1 MDSLIEW
8 MIEHLTF
15 KVGSLSF
22 PHTVDLFTTAILFV
36 TRGGRLWG
44 WPDSK
49 LLKMEKSKP
58 GLGQETTLRPIN
70 GQFKKKTHGQTRDH
84 TSRDLISRDH
94 IPISWIRFNFIILNE
109 WRNSHETF
117 DGAHKK

>member
-1 MDSLIEW
+1 MDTLIEW

-15 KVGSLSF
+15 KVGSLYFIVHGRSF
-22 PHTVDLFTTAILFV
+22 SPRQFWAIFV
-36 TRGGRLWG
+36 TRGGRSWG

-70 GQFKKKTHGQTRDH
+70 GQFKKD
-84 TSRDLISRDH
+84 
-94 IPISWIRFNFIILNE
+94 SWSN
-109 WRNSHETF
+109 T
-117 DGAHKK
+117 

>member
-15 KVGSLSF
+15 KVGSLAF
-22 PHTVDLFTTAILFV
+22 PYMEDLFTAAILFV
-36 TRGGRLWG
+36 TRGDRLWG

-70 GQFKKKTHGQTRDH
+70 GQFKKRLMVKHVIIHHVILSHVIIHQA
-84 TSRDLISRDH
+84 
-94 IPISWIRFNFIILNE
+94 NFM
-109 WRNSHETF
+109 
-117 DGAHKK
+117 D